1 MIDTLLIFLLQIAV
15 ILVAT
20 RAGSLAAIK
29 LGIAPILGEL
39 VAGIAL
45 GPTLFGL
52 LLPEAQSFI
61 FPGVNSPNYEILQ
74 SMSWMGLIF
83 LMFIGGL
90 EVDMSTVRTNFGRAS
105 LIAVCALVFSLGIG
119 MTLASMLPHDV
130 FPTPNHQA
138 FDFFFAIALAITA
151 IPVLIKILIDLNLL
165 KTRFG
170 AIIVVAGVIVDTV
183 GWILLAI
190 VIRGATQ
197 GFYITETL
205 ITCALIAA
213 FLIAT
218 FTLGRFVFKRLVG
231 LQGKEDDLSIN
242 FLAAVM
248 ALMLLGA
255 AITHYLGIHPVL
267 GAFAVG
273 LMVGMWH
280 LSSRIK
286 EKIQDFAFSFFV
298 PIFIASLGLRANL
311 LLIDSWQLWG
321 LTLFIIVIISLAKLF
336 GGALGARLGGLG
348 WAEAGATGI
357 AANAQ
362 GAMGLVAATVG
373 YDLGLIPSNLY
384 AILVVVA
391 VIRTLLSA
399 FGLQSLKSRIKS
411 ASV

>member
-1 MIDTLLIFLLQIAV
+1 MVDTLLIFLLQIAV

-29 LGIAPILGEL
+29 LRIAPILGEL

-52 LLPEAQSFI
+52 LLPEVQAFI
-61 FPGVNSPNYEILQ
+61 FPPAGSPNNDILQ

-90 EVDMSTVRTNFGRAS
+90 EVDMSSVRQNFGRAA
-105 LIAVCALVFSLGIG
+105 LIALCALVISLAVGIG
-119 MTLASMLPHDV
+119 LASMLPAEVTSGSTH
-130 FPTPNHQA
+130 PA
-138 FDFFFAIALAITA
+138 LDFFFAIALAITA
-151 IPVLIKILIDLNLL
+151 IPVLIKILIDLKLL
-165 KTRFG
+165 DTRFG
-170 AIIVVAGVIVDTV
+170 NIILIAGMILDTV

-190 VIRGATQ
+190 VIRGTSE
-197 GFYITETL
+197 GFSLTETL
-205 ITCALIAA
+205 ITCALIGG
-213 FLIAT
+213 FLIVN
-218 FTLGRFVFKRLVG
+218 FTLGRFLFKRLVG
-231 LQGKEDDLSIN
+231 LQGREDDLSVN

-255 AITHYLGIHPVL
+255 AATHWLGIHPVL

-273 LMVGMWH
+273 LMVGMWR

-298 PIFIASLGLRANL
+298 PVFIANLGLRANL

-321 LTLFIIVIISLAKLF
+321 LTLFIIIVISIAKLL

-357 AANAQ
+357 AANTQ

-399 FGLQSLKSRIKS
+399 VGLVLIKHRL
-411 ASV
+411 